1 MKKALVEL
9 LTSKRFIVL
18 VSSVIGLIFAR
29 MNLGLESYV
38 VDELAGQIATIAAVF
53 IGGLSLSDAAK
64 ALTMPAGVDH
74 KGRE

>member
-18 VSSVIGLIFAR
+18 VGSVIGLISAR

-38 VDELAGQIATIAAVF
+38 ADELAGQLMTIAAVF